1 MKYPRYFWSP
11 DSLRLDFRNKQT
23 DNKKHQ
29 LPNCAG
35 ERAVAQAV
43 QKHCGNSYYR
53 DVQDAQTSSWQH
65 DLAALLEKMD
75 PKVPSNLCHSVI
87 LRNLDVFFFSQMSTI
102 TPNEEIK

>member
-11 DSLRLDFRNKQT
+11 DSLPLDFRNKQT
-23 DNKKHQ
+23 DNK
-29 LPNCAG
+29 NT
-35 ERAVAQAV
+35 
-43 QKHCGNSYYR
+43 NSQTVLVSEQWHRLCRCYYR

-87 LRNLDVFFFSQMSTI
+87 LRNLDVFFLSQMSTI